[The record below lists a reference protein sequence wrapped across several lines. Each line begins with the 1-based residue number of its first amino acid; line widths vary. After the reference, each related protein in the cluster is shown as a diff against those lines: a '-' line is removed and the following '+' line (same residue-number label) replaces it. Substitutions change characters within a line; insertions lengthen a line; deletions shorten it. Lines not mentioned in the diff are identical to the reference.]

1 MYKRHTGQV
10 SMLDN
15 PEFFGSLPLDP
26 NNRWI
31 KLSKQIP
38 WHEFDLKYRE
48 NFKSKKGQPACDSRM
63 ALAAVLLKP
72 AYKGLSDEDITQV
85 IAENPYLQYFLGLHE
100 YRYECPFDPSMMTRF
115 RQRITPEM
123 LAWVNDQIIG
133 RKQAEEKEDR
143 KSTRLNSSHTDSSR
157 MPSSA

>member
-48 NFKSKKGQPACDSRM
+48 NFKSKKDSLRVISEWHWQRFSSSQPTRACRM
-63 ALAAVLLKP
+63 
-72 AYKGLSDEDITQV
+72 
-85 IAENPYLQYFLGLHE
+85 
-100 YRYECPFDPSMMTRF
+100 
-115 RQRITPEM
+115 RISP
-123 LAWVNDQIIG
+123 
-133 RKQAEEKEDR
+133 R
-143 KSTRLNSSHTDSSR
+143 
-157 MPSSA
+157 

>member
-38 WHEFDLKYRE
+38 WHEFDLKYLYIHFMRSLYW
-48 NFKSKKGQPACDSRM
+48 NKLNPKKYM
-63 ALAAVLLKP
+63 NHILTLLPDRFAKDP
-72 AYKGLSDEDITQV
+72 NADIEELSSLE
-85 IAENPYLQYFLGLHE
+85 
-100 YRYECPFDPSMMTRF
+100 
-115 RQRITPEM
+115 
-123 LAWVNDQIIG
+123 
-133 RKQAEEKEDR
+133 
-143 KSTRLNSSHTDSSR
+143 
-157 MPSSA
+157 

>member
-48 NFKSKKGQPACDSRM
+48 NFKSKKDSLRVIPEWHWQRFSSSQPTR
-63 ALAAVLLKP
+63 
-72 AYKGLSDEDITQV
+72 AY
-85 IAENPYLQYFLGLHE
+85 
-100 YRYECPFDPSMMTRF
+100 RTRISP
-115 RQRITPEM
+115 R
-123 LAWVNDQIIG
+123 
-133 RKQAEEKEDR
+133 
-143 KSTRLNSSHTDSSR
+143 
-157 MPSSA
+157 

>member
-38 WHEFDLKYRE
+38 WHEFDLKYLYIHFMRSLYLNKLNPKKYMNHMRTCLVAQVFVSISSKMAQANIRIYTHHHFELLIEEE
-48 NFKSKKGQPACDSRM
+48 N
-63 ALAAVLLKP
+63 V
-72 AYKGLSDEDITQV
+72 
-85 IAENPYLQYFLGLHE
+85 
-100 YRYECPFDPSMMTRF
+100 
-115 RQRITPEM
+115 
-123 LAWVNDQIIG
+123 
-133 RKQAEEKEDR
+133 
-143 KSTRLNSSHTDSSR
+143 
-157 MPSSA
+157 

>member
-1 MYKRHTGQV
+1 MVRSLYNRCKRNQGILAKSQHLQEAQTRYRRHTGQV

-63 ALAAVLLKP
+63 ALGAVLLKP
-72 AYKGLSDEDITQV
+72 AYKGLSEIS
-85 IAENPYLQYFLGLHE
+85 P
-100 YRYECPFDPSMMTRF
+100 R
-115 RQRITPEM
+115 
-123 LAWVNDQIIG
+123 
-133 RKQAEEKEDR
+133 
-143 KSTRLNSSHTDSSR
+143 
-157 MPSSA
+157 

>member
-38 WHEFDLKYRE
+38 WHVFSQR
-48 NFKSKKGQPACDSRM
+48 
-63 ALAAVLLKP
+63 
-72 AYKGLSDEDITQV
+72 
-85 IAENPYLQYFLGLHE
+85 QYQ
-100 YRYECPFDPSMMTRF
+100 
-115 RQRITPEM
+115 RQKQ
-123 LAWVNDQIIG
+123 QIIMLISRRG
-133 RKQAEEKEDR
+133 I
-143 KSTRLNSSHTDSSR
+143 SS
-157 MPSSA
+157 